1 MSAVDVPEAVAAGVR
16 QTGDMN
22 DESSA
27 VIPASGTQYTITA
40 GDYEATIASVGATLR
55 SLTYRGRDLVVP
67 FEPDIVRP
75 FFRGATLAPWP
86 NRIVDGRYVFGGH
99 SYEVALTEPGRGQA
113 LHGLASWLDF
123 APVETAESWVTLGAT
138 IEPQQGYPW
147 RIRVE
152 TTFALGADGLTQ
164 RVKATNL
171 SHDFAPWGTG
181 PHPYLV
187 APGDLDDW
195 TLTLPAA
202 QVLTVTPDLLSP
214 VGLQPVTADAERF
227 DFREPRTLGAVMIDH
242 AYTDLVRDRDGL
254 VTARV
259 TDAHGAGAAITWD
272 SRCPW
277 VQIHTADQP
286 GGPDAP
292 GHRAGLAVEPM
303 TCAPDAFND
312 DSYPF
317 DTGLGVIAPG
327 DAHKASWRIAA
338 VS

>member
-1 MSAVDVPEAVAAGVR
+1 MCTLHRGDPRGMCARGGCRGGGVHEVLPVTFRSEPGSAQR
-16 QTGDMN
+16 
-22 DESSA
+22 
-27 VIPASGTQYTITA
+27 
-40 GDYEATIASVGATLR
+40 GATDKGV
-55 SLTYRGRDLVVP
+55 TGGVIHVGPRGRD
-67 FEPDIVRP
+67 R
-75 FFRGATLAPWP
+75 
-86 NRIVDGRYVFGGH
+86 
-99 SYEVALTEPGRGQA
+99 
-113 LHGLASWLDF
+113 
-123 APVETAESWVTLGAT
+123 
-138 IEPQQGYPW
+138 
-147 RIRVE
+147 E
-152 TTFALGADGLTQ
+152 TTFAIGADGLTQ

-202 QVLTVTPDLLSP
+202 QVLTVTPDRLSP

-277 VQIHTADQP
+277 VQVHTADQP

-327 DAHKASWRIAA
+327 DASKASWRISAL
-338 VS
+338 S

>member
-1 MSAVDVPEAVAAGVR
+1 
-16 QTGDMN
+16 MN

-40 GDYEATIASVGATLR
+40 GDYEATIASVGATVR
-55 SLTYRGRDLVVP
+55 TLTYRGRDLVVP

-75 FFRGATLAPWP
+75 AFRGATLAPWP
-86 NRIVDGRYVFGGH
+86 NRIVDGRYVFRGR

-123 APVETAESWVTLGAT
+123 TLVETAESWVTLGAT

-152 TTFALGADGLTQ
+152 TTFAIGADGLTQ

-187 APGDLDDW
+187 APGALDDW
-195 TLTLPAA
+195 TFTLPAS
-202 QVLTVTPDLLSP
+202 QVLTVTPDRLSP
-214 VGLQPVTADAERF
+214 VGLQSVTADAERF

-259 TDAHGAGAAITWD
+259 TDAQGSGASITWD

-286 GGPDAP
+286 GGPEAP

-312 DSYPF
+312 ESYPF
-317 DTGLGVIAPG
+317 DTGLAVIAPG
-327 DAHKASWRIAA
+327 DAHKASWRISAL
-338 VS
+338 S